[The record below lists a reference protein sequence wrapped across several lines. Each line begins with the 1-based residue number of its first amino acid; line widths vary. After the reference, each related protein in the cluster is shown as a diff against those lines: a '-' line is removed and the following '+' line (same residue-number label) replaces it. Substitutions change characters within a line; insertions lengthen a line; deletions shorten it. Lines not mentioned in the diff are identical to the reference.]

1 MKERLLAYLKENK
14 KKVVAFVVAGIIAAL
29 GLTVSQ
35 EAADGIVN
43 VLDSL
48 STALFETAVA

>member
-35 EAADGIVN
+35 EAADGIVS